1 MLRFTRW
8 FGVIF
13 FFRPLSLPWIKWQ
26 KIRNYLFQNPETQR
40 PPDVWD
46 QTRFQL
52 SSQCQWQRHAGSP
65 DLMRWWFG
73 AQGIQ
78 CWEIQRWRIEIHFI
92 YCQLE
97 FLFFGG
103 VTSHW
108 SQGTGYLTSS
118 REYFNEIP
126 ILSWWAMRKIIINV
140 FLFHRVCWYWRN
152 TFPILYLHTGIAN
165 MTFVTNCM

>member
-1 MLRFTRW
+1 MDKVAKNQGLFISKPRNAKAAGRVRSNTFPTVKSMSMAAPRRFAW
-8 FGVIF
+8 FDALVIWGPRYSVLGNTAVTNWNTF
-13 FFRPLSLPWIKWQ
+13 YILSI
-26 KIRNYLFQNPETQR
+26 
-40 PPDVWD
+40 
-46 QTRFQL
+46 
-52 SSQCQWQRHAGSP
+52 
-65 DLMRWWFG
+65 
-73 AQGIQ
+73 GI
-78 CWEIQRWRIEIHFI
+78 
-92 YCQLE
+92 
-97 FLFFGG
+97 LFFWG

-152 TFPILYLHTGIAN
+152 KFPILYLHTGIAN